1 MMANPRVLGYLGRA
15 LSHELS
21 AIQQYLTHAGLTD
34 LWGMPE
40 VATHFR
46 EEATGEQEH
55 AERLTRRMLELGAM
69 PNASQLTPARAGAS
83 LYELLAADRAME
95 QQAVEIYREAAN
107 YCALINDGANRD
119 LFATLMNE
127 ELGHLRELEQW
138 MEHLRNP
145 RGSATPTPAAR

>member
-21 AIQQYLTHAGLTD
+21 AVQQYLTHAGLTE

-83 LYELLAADRAME
+83 LYELLVADRAME
-95 QQAVEIYREAAN
+95 ARAVEIYREAAN
-107 YCALINDGANRD
+107 YCALINDAANRE
-119 LFATLMNE
+119 LFTTLMTE
-127 ELGHLRELEQW
+127 EHGHLRELEQW
-138 MEHLRNP
+138 MEHLRTMAGP
-145 RGSATPTPAAR
+145 GLPGTGV